1 MGKLDLIAR
10 GRRALE
16 HCLRCA
22 SRMTG
27 RRRAWLIAAVATVA
41 LGGCGEDKLSTRDL
55 RSKATTI
62 CNLATSQ
69 TNLIAVPG
77 RPAGAAA
84 FVASGAAT
92 LRPQLAGLRALQ
104 APGELAQVYR
114 TALDALSRKLE
125 ALDVAARD
133 LKAGSDAV
141 ITMKTLQS
149 KLGPLESEEDEAW
162 QTLEIPAC
170 VNR

>member
-16 HCLRCA
+16 HGLRCA

-92 LRPQLAGLRALQ
+92 LRPQLAGL
-104 APGELAQVYR
+104 
-114 TALDALSRKLE
+114 DALSRKLE
-125 ALDVAARD
+125 AHDVAARD